1 MLILDRFNS
10 DLFGTYGVFF
20 FNHRPVCYTLELPW
34 RGNARNVSCIPE
46 GSYAAHKSLSTK
58 FGHCIRLNHVP
69 DRDAI
74 LVHAGNTL
82 SDTHGCILVGLDINP
97 SGLVHSKLALSRLL
111 ETLPDGFEIKIERT

>member
-20 FNHRPVCYTLELPW
+20 FNHRPVCYTLELHW

-74 LVHAGNTL
+74 LVHAGSTL
-82 SDTHGCILVGLDINP
+82 SDTRGCILVGLDINP

-111 ETLPDGFEIKIERT
+111 LS